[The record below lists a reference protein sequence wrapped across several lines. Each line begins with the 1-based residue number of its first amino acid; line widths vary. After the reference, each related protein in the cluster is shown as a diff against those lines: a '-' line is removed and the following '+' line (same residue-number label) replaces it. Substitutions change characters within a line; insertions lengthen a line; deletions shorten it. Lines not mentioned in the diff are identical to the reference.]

1 MLKQIKQ
8 QLTHERSMK
17 QDAFHQV
24 DELLTQV
31 NNLDMAKAKIAM
43 ATKATQSTPGL
54 MPHGA
59 TNRTVTSYSFHAH
72 PKTAPSND
80 GTGTS
85 PRVIQRLKSNQ
96 PKLRTPSAS
105 EIVEMNRELDA
116 LKLI

>member
-43 ATKATQSTPGL
+43 ATKGEL
-54 MPHGA
+54 
-59 TNRTVTSYSFHAH
+59 VTSPTCSSLCRLDSNPIHSRADASRCNQQNCHQLQFSC
-72 PKTAPSND
+72 PSKD
-80 GTGTS
+80 ST
-85 PRVIQRLKSNQ
+85 R
-96 PKLRTPSAS
+96 
-105 EIVEMNRELDA
+105 
-116 LKLI
+116 